1 MTDLLEAAVRLGR
14 EQPEENFDTA
24 ETSNF
29 SQQDRVALGDCTW
42 EGGETFKPLPK
53 RSSLPSRGHS
63 DVAAICLSRATRIAS
78 FPKHD
83 QC

>member
-14 EQPEENFDTA
+14 EQPEENLDTA

-42 EGGETFKPLPK
+42 EGGETSSSHCPSDLRCLPE
-53 RSSLPSRGHS
+53 
-63 DVAAICLSRATRIAS
+63 ATAMWLQFAFHER
-78 FPKHD
+78 PE
-83 QC
+83 